1 MNDTSRIGMGS
12 SIGLIA
18 SFLLPWVQLLGLGVS
33 GYNLSQLGSYGNL
46 AWVVPSVGIVCLLAN
61 TSKQALG
68 RARKSASMLG
78 ALITGAGTIFV
89 ITQIS
94 ERAGEG
100 FWHAIGIGVYVL
112 LISSITLFVSGWM
125 APLETADKIV
135 FGVFSGY
142 FVMAIFLFAVFTG
155 VFLALGTERVF
166 KPDSY
171 EVSALWLVLAAII
184 SFCGAAVGGYACA
197 TISKSYRAC
206 QVLAL
211 IVLILGILLCI
222 PAIQKRD
229 WPNVR
234 ASEVPDLQAMQLAV
248 TPAWMHVLTPVICAA
263 GLLLGA
269 KMRKLPAA

>member
-1 MNDTSRIGMGS
+1 MNDASRIGIGS

-18 SFLLPWVQLLGLGVS
+18 SFLLPWVQILGLGAS

-46 AWVVPSVGIVCLLAN
+46 AWVVPAVGIVCLLAN

-78 ALITGAGTIFV
+78 ALLIAGGTIFI
-89 ITQIS
+89 ITQIA

-100 FWHAIGIGVYVL
+100 FWHAIGIGIYVL
-112 LISSITLFVSGWM
+112 LVSSITLFISGWM
-125 APLETADKIV
+125 APLEAADKAV
-135 FGVFSGY
+135 FGMFGGY

-155 VFLALGTERVF
+155 VYLALGAERAF

-171 EVSALWLVLAAII
+171 EVSALWLVVAAII
-184 SFCGAAVGGYACA
+184 SFCGATVGGYACA

-211 IVLILGILLCI
+211 IVFILGILLCI
-222 PAIQKRD
+222 PEMQKRD

-234 ASEVPDLQAMQLAV
+234 AGEVPNLQAMQLAV
-248 TPAWMHVLTPVICAA
+248 TPTWMHVLTPVIGAA
-263 GLLLGA
+263 GVLLGA
-269 KMRKLPAA
+269 RMKLRL